1 MYDQKYYQRHTT
13 HYAKQNLEAIS
24 SFAWIKKQ
32 LNVKKGDKIL
42 DAGCGTGYL
51 LNFMVKDGQG
61 YGVDISHQ
69 AIAQAKKSFP
79 KFDFSVGSIEKLP
92 FVDNFFDK
100 IYCFNVVEHLKDQD
114 KALWQLRRV
123 LKPKGTIIFGTN
135 IRNSLSWQLFKL
147 FLGGDSTH
155 TREFTADEFKIFIGK
170 YFKVVKIIRSSC
182 IGRFPAPINKILNR
196 LFKGDVLIIGR
207 KLT

>member
-1 MYDQKYYQRHTT
+1 MYTRKYYCHHTT
-13 HYAKQNLEAIS
+13 HYAKQNLAAIS

-32 LNVKKGDKIL
+32 LNVKKGDKVL

-51 LNFMVKDGQG
+51 LNFMTQKAQG
-61 YGVDISHQ
+61 FGIDISRH

-79 KFDFSVGSIEKLP
+79 KFDFFVGSIEKLT
-92 FVDNFFDK
+92 FADNFFDK
-100 IYCFNVVEHLKDQD
+100 IYCFNVIEHLHDQE
-114 KALWQLRRV
+114 KAMRQLRRV
-123 LKPKGTIIFGTN
+123 LKTKGTIIFGTN

-147 FLGGDSTH
+147 FLGGDPTH

-170 YFKVVKIIRSSC
+170 YFKVVKITRSSC
-182 IGRFPAPINKILNR
+182 IGRFPAPINTILNR
-196 LFKGDVLIIGR
+196 LLKGDILVMGR